1 LRLENVPIEN
11 FNGQY
16 LQIYDGRFILID
28 ENRETPKNVDFT
40 KLNASVTDFLILD
53 QKFLPVIRC
62 PF

>member
-1 LRLENVPIEN
+1 MKTIP
-11 FNGQY
+11 
-16 LQIYDGRFILID
+16 QIYDGRFILID

-53 QKFLPVIRC
+53 QKFLPVLIRC